1 MTKTPDNSPTFV
13 DSELK
18 VTASEDLDINKELAS
33 ENTTNKTLDQ
43 ILAENEPDDK
53 KE

>member
-1 MTKTPDNSPTFV
+1 MTNNSDNIPTFV

-18 VTASEDLDINKELAS
+18 VVASEDLDMSKELAA
-33 ENTTNKTLDQ
+33 ENTSNKTLDQ
-43 ILAENEPDDK
+43 ILAENTVDDK

>member
-1 MTKTPDNSPTFV
+1 MTKQTDNLPTFV

-18 VTASEDLDINKELAS
+18 VTASEDLDINKELAA

-43 ILAENEPDDK
+43 ILAENESDDQ

>member
-1 MTKTPDNSPTFV
+1 MTNNPNNIPTFV

-18 VTASEDLDINKELAS
+18 VTASEELDMTQELAA
-33 ENTTNKTLDQ
+33 ENTTNKTLDE
-43 ILAENEPDDK
+43 ILAENKIDDK